1 MIKYFILFSTVVR
14 YSEKKKLPF
23 FIKHLFTCTCI
34 WFVQVFGGLSTYE
47 VFIIRRQNGK
57 GKEYFFKQKYPVVT
71 MSKSKRTCIAK
82 TKIYRSKWKLK
93 INPSK

>member
-14 YSEKKKLPF
+14 YSEKEKKIAF

-47 VFIIRRQNGK
+47 VFIIQRQNGK
-57 GKEYFFKQKYPVVT
+57 GKEYFFKQK
-71 MSKSKRTCIAK
+71 
-82 TKIYRSKWKLK
+82 
-93 INPSK
+93 